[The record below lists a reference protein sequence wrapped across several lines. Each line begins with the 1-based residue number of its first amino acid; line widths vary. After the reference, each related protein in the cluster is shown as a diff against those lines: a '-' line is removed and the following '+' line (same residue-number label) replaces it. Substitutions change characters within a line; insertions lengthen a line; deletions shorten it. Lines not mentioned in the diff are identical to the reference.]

1 MSLTLPASLTSVSRV
16 KGVLAICD
24 HISQWRGYDHP
35 GRSDHVHFPAMC
47 LLYHQ
52 GNLSQLQRHRPCDEQ
67 RVCSCTRKHTQK
79 LRLPSIFYFHVYNI
93 LLVCVFLQ
101 ALYVVLPGL
110 LDCNPFPVDSS
121 EPCWKGGVG
130 FPEPVRR
137 VLQVCF
143 GFCPIGDE
151 NCWMSLDLMLFLFD

>member
-1 MSLTLPASLTSVSRV
+1 MSRV
-16 KGVLAICD
+16 KGVVAIC
-24 HISQWRGYDHP
+24 HHVSQRGGHDYS
-35 GRSDHVHFPAMC
+35 GRSDHVHFPAVR

-52 GNLSQLQRHRPCDEQ
+52 GNLSQLQRCRPVTHTEIEIAFFIFFHFIFVYMISCLCAGVVH
-67 RVCSCTRKHTQK
+67 VCCTRVLYT
-79 LRLPSIFYFHVYNI
+79 
-93 LLVCVFLQ
+93 CVQ

-143 GFCPIGDE
+143 CHIIDD
-151 NCWMSLDLMLFLFD
+151 N